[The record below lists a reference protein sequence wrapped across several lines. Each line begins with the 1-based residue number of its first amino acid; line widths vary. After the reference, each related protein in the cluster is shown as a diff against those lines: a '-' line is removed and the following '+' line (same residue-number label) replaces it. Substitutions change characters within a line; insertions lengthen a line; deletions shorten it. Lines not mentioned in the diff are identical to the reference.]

1 MEMVRTG
8 INKKLLNPFGCEVL
22 CFIND
27 PETISMAERNQKTRA
42 ESAVDRAASSMEGGM
57 YVVGNAPTALLRL
70 LDLVDKHQVRPALI
84 IGFPVGFVNAK
95 ESKERLLE
103 AKCPYITNDGRKGGS
118 TTAVSAVNA
127 LAHLA
132 SGS

>member
-1 MEMVRTG
+1 MVRAG
-8 INKKLLNPFGCEVL
+8 INKKLLNSFGCEIL

-27 PETISMAERNQKTRA
+27 PETISMAARNQKTRA
-42 ESAVDRAASSMEGGM
+42 ERAVDLAVSFMENGI

-70 LDLVDKHQVRPALI
+70 LDLVEEDNIRPALI
-84 IGFPVGFVNAK
+84 IGFPVGFVNAA
-95 ESKERLLE
+95 ESKEKLLE
-103 AKCPYITNDGRKGGS
+103 SKCPYITNCGRKGGS

-132 SGS
+132 NGS